1 MRSCLIQLLILVAM
15 VFALL
20 WFGLP
25 IGASWLATNALNA
38 SGFSGTN
45 TKVEVSSDPPPLL
58 LTGHADTIHLTSSQV
73 GIGDLHTAT
82 LDLTLGQVELF
93 SRRIGT
99 VTGTLGG
106 VRVAAP
112 DGQPVTIDLVTLSG
126 AASSATAEMDVSIA
140 EAERLAAS
148 QLKSRGIAATVALA
162 PPDKITIAAGGKKQP
177 GHLLVKDGA
186 LLLVPD
192 GDSLPTVILIAAG
205 GGNPFEITSVRI
217 GADRVTLLGTIDLQA
232 LLGI

>member
-1 MRSCLIQLLILVAM
+1 MRSCLIQLLILVA
-15 VFALL
+15 VIFGVL

-58 LTGHADTIHLTSSQV
+58 LTGHADTVHLTSSQV
-73 GIGDLHTAT
+73 GIGDLHAAT
-82 LDLTLGQVELF
+82 LDLSLGQVELL
-93 SRRIGT
+93 SRKIGT
-99 VTGTLGG
+99 VTGTLEG

-126 AASSATAEMDVSIA
+126 AASSATAEMEVSIA
-140 EAERLAAS
+140 EAERLGAS
-148 QLKSRGIAATVALA
+148 QLKSSGIAATVTLA
-162 PPDKITIAAGGKKQP
+162 PPDKITIKAGGQSQP
-177 GHLLVKDGA
+177 GHLVVQEGA

-192 GDSLPTVILIAAG
+192 GDSLPTVTLIAAG
-205 GGNPFEITSVRI
+205 AGNPFEMTSVRI
-217 GADRVTLLGTIDLQA
+217 GGERVTLLGTIDLQA

>member
-45 TKVEVSSDPPPLL
+45 TKVEVSSNPPPLL
-58 LTGHADTIHLTSSQV
+58 LTGHADTVHLTSSQV
-73 GIGDLHTAT
+73 GIGDLHAAA
-82 LDLTLGQVELF
+82 LDLTLGQVELL
-93 SRRIGT
+93 SREIGT
-99 VTGTLGG
+99 VTGTLEG

-126 AASSATAEMDVSIA
+126 AASAATAEMDVSIA
-140 EAERLAAS
+140 EAERLGAS
-148 QLKSRGIAATVALA
+148 QLKARGIVATVTLA
-162 PPDKITIAAGGKKQP
+162 PPDEITIKAGGASQP
-177 GHLLVKDGA
+177 GHLVVNEGG

-192 GDSLPTVILIAAG
+192 GDALPSVILIAAG

-217 GADRVTLLGTIDLQA
+217 GTDHVTLLGMIDLEA

>member
-45 TKVEVSSDPPPLL
+45 TKVEVSSNPPPLL
-58 LTGHADTIHLTSSQV
+58 LTGHADTVHLTSSQV
-73 GIGDLHTAT
+73 GIGDLHAAT
-82 LDLTLGQVELF
+82 LDLTLGQVELL

-99 VTGTLGG
+99 VAGTLEG

-126 AASSATAEMDVSIA
+126 AASSATSEMDVSVA
-140 EAERLAAS
+140 EAERLGAS
-148 QLKSRGIAATVALA
+148 QLRVHGIVATVTLA
-162 PPDKITIAAGGKKQP
+162 PPDETTIKAGGQSQP
-177 GHLLVKDGA
+177 GHLVVNEGA

-192 GDSLPTVILIAAG
+192 GDSLPSVILIAAG
-205 GGNPFEITSVRI
+205 DGNPFEMTSVRI
-217 GADRVTLLGTIDLQA
+217 GTDHLTLFGTIDLQA

>member
-1 MRSCLIQLLILVAM
+1 MIQLLILVAV

-38 SGFSGTN
+38 SGFTGTN
-45 TKVEVSSDPPPLL
+45 TKVEVSSNPPPLL
-58 LTGHADTIHLTSSQV
+58 LTGHADTVHLTSSQV
-73 GIGDLHTAT
+73 GIGDLHAAT
-82 LDLTLGQVELF
+82 LDLTLGKVELF
-93 SRRIGT
+93 SRQIGT
-99 VTGTLGG
+99 VTGTLAG

-126 AASSATAEMDVSIA
+126 AASSATAEMDMSVT

-148 QLKSRGIAATVALA
+148 QLKSRGIAATVTLA
-162 PPDKITIAAGGKKQP
+162 PPDKITVTAGGKSQP
-177 GHLLVKDGA
+177 GHLLVKEGA

-205 GGNPFEITSVRI
+205 GGNPFEMTSVRI
-217 GADRVTLLGTIDLQA
+217 GADHVTLMGTIDLQA